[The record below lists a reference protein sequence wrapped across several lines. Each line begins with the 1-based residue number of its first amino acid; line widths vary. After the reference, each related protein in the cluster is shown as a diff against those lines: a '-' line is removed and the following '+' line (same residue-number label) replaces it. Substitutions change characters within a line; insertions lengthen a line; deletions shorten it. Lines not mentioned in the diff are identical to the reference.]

1 MLKAD
6 AIVKCIAKNEYETN
20 GKGWKIGNL
29 SPGEYALRLRATSL
43 GSIGSW
49 TKERKFTVPR
59 RSESCFFHFLLN
71 NIIVIIY
78 LNLAFITCGSAWYIF
93 KTKFASDR
101 PRGMLY
107 ASVNPEYMSAG
118 YGMFYLYSI
127 IIKPPFLL
135 MIHYDF

>member
-1 MLKAD
+1 MLTTLWEM
-6 AIVKCIAKNEYETN
+6 IEN
-20 GKGWKIGNL
+20 
-29 SPGEYALRLRATSL
+29 
-43 GSIGSW
+43 
-49 TKERKFTVPR
+49 F
-59 RSESCFFHFLLN
+59 
-71 NIIVIIY
+71 
-78 LNLAFITCGSAWYIF
+78 YIF